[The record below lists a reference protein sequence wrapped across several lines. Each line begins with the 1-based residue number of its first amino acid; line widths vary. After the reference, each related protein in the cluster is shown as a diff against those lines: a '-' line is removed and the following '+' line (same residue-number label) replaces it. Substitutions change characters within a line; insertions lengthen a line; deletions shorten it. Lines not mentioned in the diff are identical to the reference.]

1 MRGIYLL
8 HLDRPLSPKHTAQHY
23 KGSAEDIEARVEEH
37 RRGNGARIMQVA
49 AERGIGFVLARVWE
63 CPEGLSLREAEK
75 AIKVQKHS
83 PRLCPICNGR
93 AAKQKREARRSK

>member
-1 MRGIYLL
+1 MRGVYLL
-8 HLDRPLSPKHTAQHY
+8 HLDRPLSPKHTTRHY

-63 CPEGLSLREAEK
+63 CPEGMTLRQAEK
-75 AIKVQKHS
+75 IIKRQK
-83 PRLCPICNGR
+83 NGR
-93 AAKQKREARRSK
+93 ALCPLCNPQVKRKERL

>member
-49 AERGIGFVLARVWE
+49 TERGIGFELARVWE
-63 CPEGLSLREAEK
+63 VPNGSLRQAEK
-75 AIKVQKHS
+75 IIKQQKNG
-83 PRLCPICNGR
+83 PRLCPICNER
-93 AAKQKREARRSK
+93 AAKNKVAIKKGAQ